1 MAATKRSVSPRKAS
15 QQTIPSSLPD
25 FPYRLAADK
34 LLAWFRPEARPMPWR
49 ELKADGTPHS
59 AYSIWISE
67 SMLQQTQVAT
77 VIPYWKRWMERWP
90 DAAALAQATEQEVM
104 KMWEGLGYYNRARN
118 LLKAAQAIVTRF
130 GGKFPT
136 EHSELLT
143 LPGIGPYT
151 AGAICSIAFNQPR
164 PIVDGNV
171 VRVLCRL
178 LTITF
183 EQIPSELKSRDLLW
197 RISTELVCRAAESDH
212 PRACSYFNQAMM
224 DLGATVCTPQ
234 NPSCLLC
241 PLNAMCKACAEG
253 SQSLYPCKKN
263 LPRTVRREDVAVFVR
278 DEQGRVLIERRSG
291 ERRNQGFW
299 QMPLAEDTDH
309 KKAVSYFRKK
319 HIRLEEKQLTQLKH
333 AITKFQ
339 ITVKLYPGQTDAKF
353 KEKKDLRFVTAEEL
367 EQLPVTAS
375 HNKLLRFLQKKGL

>member
-1 MAATKRSVSPRKAS
+1 MGDIKRSVPTRKS
-15 QQTIPSSLPD
+15 LQQEFSSLPE
-25 FPYRLAADK
+25 FPYRETAEK

-49 ELKADGTPHS
+49 ELKSDGTPHS

-118 LLKAAQAIVTRF
+118 LLKAAQEIMKRF
-130 GGKFPT
+130 NGEFPS
-136 EHSELLT
+136 EHSELLS

-183 EQIPSELKSRDLLW
+183 EQIPSELKPRDLLW
-197 RISTELVCRAAESDH
+197 RISTELVCRAAECDH

-224 DLGATVCTPQ
+224 DLGATVCTPL

-241 PLNAMCKACAEG
+241 PLNAICKACAEG
-253 SQSLYPCKKN
+253 SQALYPCKKN
-263 LPRTVRREDVAVFVR
+263 LPQTVRREDIAVFVK
-278 DEQGRVLIERRSG
+278 DEQGRVLMERRSADS
-291 ERRNQGFW
+291 RNQGFW
-299 QMPLAEDTDH
+299 QMPLAEECDH
-309 KKAVSYFRKK
+309 EKAVVYFRKK

-339 ITVKLYPGQTDAKF
+339 ITVKLYPGKTDAKF
-353 KEKKDLRFVTAEEL
+353 KEKKDLCFVTAEEL
-367 EQLPVTAS
+367 KQLPVTAS
-375 HNKLLRFLQKKGL
+375 HCKLLRFLQKKGL